1 MLISAFDANPS
12 WKVIFP
18 ELIIGMLFWLTAA
31 NLCGR
36 DRRYYL
42 YRPNKFVDM
51 YDDPRNRHW
60 LVAGGGPGF

>member
-1 MLISAFDANPS
+1 
-12 WKVIFP
+12 
-18 ELIIGMLFWLTAA
+18 MLFWLTAA
-31 NLCGR
+31 NLWSR

-51 YDDPRNRHW
+51 YDGPRNRHW